1 MIRPNSLVPDSV
13 NHRLPSELSATM
25 PKGRWPQHEPSE
37 YSVITPAVVIRPILP
52 EPSSV
57 NHRLP
62 SGPAVIPQGNAD
74 AVGTV
79 NSVIEPPVVIRAIR
93 SPDDSV
99 TQRLPSEPVVMLT
112 GRLPALK
119 E

>member
-1 MIRPNSLVPDSV
+1 MPD
-13 NHRLPSELSATM
+13 
-25 PKGRWPQHEPSE
+25 
-37 YSVITPAVVIRPILP
+37 VVIRPILP

-57 NHRLP
+57 NHKLP

-74 AVGTV
+74 AVGTA
-79 NSVIEPPVVIRAIR
+79 NSVIEPPGVIRAIR

-112 GRLPALK
+112 GRLPALSA
-119 E
+119 